1 MFDITK
7 DKWFIRV
14 ANEEQAKAVQEW
26 AFDRGFGWAGQKEFR
41 KDFAVW
47 DKKSPA
53 IGFGHFGCD
62 SLGQARAQWWI
73 DSGHKEIKV
82 SFKTVIDEMEF
93 PKVESAQQIKIRELE
108 ATVAEAQRQIQE
120 LKKEI

>member
-26 AFDRGFGWAGQKEFR
+26 AFEHGLGWAGKKVLR
-41 KDFAVW
+41 DDYATW
-47 DKKSPA
+47 DRTDRS
-53 IGFGHFGCD
+53 IGSGHYGGCG
-62 SLGQARAQWWI
+62 LGQARAGWWI
-73 DSGHKEIKV
+73 SNGHKEIKV
-82 SFKTVIDEMEF
+82 SFKTVIDELEL